1 MSKKHTT
8 LPCPCGRAKV
18 YIRGR
23 CQTCYQ
29 RVYRLVQ
36 SGSMTW
42 AQAERRGIVLKA
54 AGKRANSGDRRHVT
68 AESLGSPYAK

>member
-1 MSKKHTT
+1 MSKHKPA
-8 LPCPCGRAKV
+8 PCPCGRGKV

-29 RVYRLVQ
+29 RVYRLIVT
-36 SGSMTW
+36 GELTW
-42 AQAERRGIVLKA
+42 RQAERRGIVLKA
-54 AGKRANSGDRRHVT
+54 SGKMANCGARRRVT